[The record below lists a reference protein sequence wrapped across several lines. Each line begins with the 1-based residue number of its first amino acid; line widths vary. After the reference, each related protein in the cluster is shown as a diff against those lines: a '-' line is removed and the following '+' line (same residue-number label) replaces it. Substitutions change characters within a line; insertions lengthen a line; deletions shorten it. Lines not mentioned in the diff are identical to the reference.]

1 MSVVL
6 IDNNDESRRH
16 WRQALASLA
25 GIVIVGE
32 ASRVAEGISLVR
44 DVQPHLI
51 IVDPKIHDWN
61 GLTVIRALRQ
71 WSPSSLLLVVTA
83 PETVEPASAFL
94 EAGAVEFLDKRC
106 ALQKATEI
114 IDQLRQRLSIRL
126 AQ

>member
-6 IDNNDESRRH
+6 IDYHEESRRR
-16 WRQALASLA
+16 WRLALASLA
-25 GIVIVGE
+25 GIVVAGE

-61 GLTVIRALRQ
+61 GLTVLRALRQ
-71 WSPSSLLLVVTA
+71 WSPSSLILVVTT

-94 EAGAVEFLDKRC
+94 EAGATQFLDKNC
-106 ALQKATEI
+106 ALEKATEI
-114 IDQLRQRLSIRL
+114 VALLHQRLAMRL